1 MRPKVAF
8 FLPLC
13 NPMVTLGGRKGY
25 WMTTE
30 EEAQDSKNDPIIRE
44 IIELERSYFFE
55 RRNVKTERQRKLR
68 EIIERHTKP
77 GSDTDDS

>member
-1 MRPKVAF
+1 
-8 FLPLC
+8 
-13 NPMVTLGGRKGY
+13 
-25 WMTTE
+25 MTRETE
-30 EEAQDSKNDPIIRE
+30 TSNGKNDPIIRE

-77 GSDTDDS
+77 GSVADDS